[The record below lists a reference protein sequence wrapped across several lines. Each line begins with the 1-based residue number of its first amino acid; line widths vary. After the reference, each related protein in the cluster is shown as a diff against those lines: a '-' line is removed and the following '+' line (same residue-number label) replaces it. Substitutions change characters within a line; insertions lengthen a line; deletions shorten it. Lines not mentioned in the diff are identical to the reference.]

1 MNGASPIVEMTAVR
15 KTYGAMR
22 PLRIQ
27 SLSVVPAE
35 RVAIA
40 GIDAAAA
47 ELMVNLI
54 TGAAVP
60 DEGEVR
66 VFGRRTSDVTDGE
79 EWLSSLDRF
88 GIVSDRAVLLEG
100 ATLAQNLALPFTLE
114 IDPVSAATRERLVR
128 LANECGI
135 APEWLDQPAA
145 AVPPEVRV
153 RAHLARAIALG
164 PDLLLMEHPTAT
176 LPIPERRSFG
186 EIVQRVCEPRAL
198 TTLMFS
204 MDAEF
209 AAAAAGRLLTLAPAT
224 GALKDRSR
232 RGWFGF

>member
-1 MNGASPIVEMTAVR
+1 MSGSPIVEMTAVR
-15 KTYGAMR
+15 KTYGGMR

-35 RVAIA
+35 RVAIG
-40 GIDAAAA
+40 GIDATAA
-47 ELMVNLI
+47 ELMVNLV
-54 TGAAVP
+54 TGASVP
-60 DEGEVR
+60 DEGEIR
-66 VFGRRTSDVTDGE
+66 VFGRRTVDVTDGE
-79 EWLSSLDRF
+79 EWLASLDRF

-114 IDPVSAATRERLVR
+114 IDPVSPGTRERLAS
-128 LANECGI
+128 LAEECGI
-135 APEWLDQPAA
+135 AAEWLDQPAV
-145 AVPPEVRV
+145 AVPPGVRV

-164 PDLLLMEHPTAT
+164 PELLLMEHPTAN
-176 LPIPERRSFG
+176 LPMPDRRPFG
-186 EIVQRVCEPRAL
+186 EVVQRVCEARAL

-209 AAAAAGRLLTLAPAT
+209 AAAAAGRVLTLEPAT

-232 RGWFGF
+232 KGWLGF

>member
-1 MNGASPIVEMTAVR
+1 MSGSPIVEMTAVR
-15 KTYGAMR
+15 KTYGGLR

-40 GIDAAAA
+40 GIDATVA
-47 ELMVNLI
+47 ELMVNLV
-54 TGAAVP
+54 TGASVP
-60 DEGEVR
+60 DEGEIR
-66 VFGRRTSDVTDGE
+66 VFGRRTVDVTDGE
-79 EWLSSLDRF
+79 EWLASLDRF

-114 IDPVSAATRERLVR
+114 IDPVSAGTRERLAS
-128 LANECGI
+128 LAEECGI
-135 APEWLDQPAA
+135 AGEWLDQPAV

-164 PDLLLMEHPTAT
+164 PELLLMEHPTAT
-176 LPIPERRSFG
+176 LPIPDRRPFG
-186 EIVQRVCEPRAL
+186 EVVQRVCEARAL
-198 TTLMFS
+198 TTMMFS

-209 AAAAAGRLLTLAPAT
+209 ASAAAGRVLTLEPAT
-224 GALKDRSR
+224 GALRDRSR
-232 RGWFGF
+232 KGWFGF

>member
-1 MNGASPIVEMTAVR
+1 MSGASPIVDMTAVR

-27 SLSVVPAE
+27 SLSVLPAE
-35 RVAIA
+35 RVVIA

-66 VFGRRTSDVTDGE
+66 VFGRLTVDVTDGE

-128 LANECGI
+128 LADECGI

-164 PDLLLMEHPTAT
+164 PELLLMEHPTAT
-176 LPIPERRSFG
+176 LPIPERRPFG
-186 EIVQRVCEPRAL
+186 EVVQRVCEARAL

-209 AAAAAGRLLTLAPAT
+209 AAAAAGRVLTLEPAT

-232 RGWFGF
+232 RGWFGR

>member
-1 MNGASPIVEMTAVR
+1 MSGASPIVEMTGVR
-15 KTYGAMR
+15 KTYGAIR

-27 SLSVVPAE
+27 SLLVVPAE

-66 VFGRRTSDVTDGE
+66 VFGRLTVDVTDGE

-114 IDPVSAATRERLVR
+114 IDPVTADTRERLAR
-128 LANECGI
+128 LAEECGI
-135 APEWLDQPAA
+135 AAEWLDQPAA

-164 PDLLLMEHPTAT
+164 PELVLMEHPTAS
-176 LPIPERRSFG
+176 LPMPERQPFG
-186 EIVQRVCEPRAL
+186 AIVKRVCEARAL

-209 AAAAAGRLLTLAPAT
+209 AAAAAGRVLTLEPAT

-232 RGWFGF
+232 KGWFGF